1 MTIIGAGF
9 GKGDGGGSS
18 RTPSTAK
25 DSLDSRQYANVI
37 DLISEGEIEGLV
49 QQTVTIDGVPTAST
63 LPSIYLNNTPIQNLN
78 GTYNFEDVEIYT
90 RNGTQNQTYIPLSPG
105 VEDEKP
111 VGLTIVKDVPL
122 VRSITDVDVDAVR
135 VTIAIPALQR
145 IDPNTGNTNGASV
158 QLKIAVQY
166 AGGGFTDQAIGLN
179 GATTDTITGRTGDE
193 YRKDYL
199 IQLARPNPSDSVDI
213 RVTRVTADSTS
224 ALLSNAFSWQSYTE
238 IIWAK
243 LRYPNSALVGL
254 RVDAEQFNSIPSR
267 SYLIKGIKVTIPA
280 GVSVDPQNGRIIYP
294 ENFVW
299 DGTFAAVTWTACPAW
314 ILYDLLTSSRYGFG
328 EHINAAQLDKW
339 AFFAASK
346 YANKLVDDGFDGTE
360 VRFSCNA
367 TIQTAEEAYKLVND
381 LLSVMRCQGFWS
393 SGSMTIAQDRPSDPA
408 FLFTASN
415 VTPEGFNYSGS
426 SLKTRPN
433 VAVVSYLDI
442 GRYNSSGV
450 WQPGLRD
457 TAYEVVEDTEAIDK
471 YGAVRTEISAFA
483 CTSRA
488 QANRIGRWLLYSER
502 YEKEVVSFTS
512 SLDAGQQVRPGQ
524 IILIADPVK
533 AGSRR
538 GGRVNTATTTVITV
552 DNTSNTDLSYSPG
565 ASRLSVILP
574 EGTVE
579 QQPVLDITGANI
591 TVTTPFSVAP
601 NSNSLWVLE
610 SPTLETSTWRVL
622 SVQEQDSAVYTITAI
637 AYNASKYDYIENGFE
652 LQQRDTTDL
661 NVIPDAPSG
670 LQVLDI
676 PVPGGGTTK
685 EVQYE
690 LNGRIAIKITFVWLG
705 PKGIKNFRV
714 KYRHEDD
721 NFTTRTVQGTTFDI
735 EDVRPGA
742 YEIQV
747 SSISASNVL
756 YSSPAIATYIVEGI
770 SAAPLDVT
778 GLTLVPISEA
788 LAVLTWNQSSELDVR
803 VGGKVIIRHDPR
815 PITTAS
821 WAYSTQVVTA
831 VAGNATQKQV
841 PLLPGTYFV
850 KFQDYTGNQSEN
862 ATAFEAN
869 LPEYES
875 RLKLDLYVALTY
887 VLDVFSTDHYF
898 AGAQFEEE
906 NLITFV
912 AGFTLPAPFSGTTVN
927 CSYDVPENALVIDLN
942 LYVALDYYEPIY
954 ALGDAQAE
962 YYFRETLDLG
972 DVFDVNFRRYI
983 LKRDLNVSGLFDSA
997 PGLFD
1002 DHPSLFDGN
1011 TSDATNVTY
1020 YIRATNDDPS
1030 GTPTWG
1036 EYTEIINGVVQGR
1049 AFEIKAILTTNDA
1062 SVNIAIEQLRM
1073 IPELVRRVTS
1083 SSNPTKATTV
1093 QFDHAFF
1100 DIYSMAI
1107 TPLELLASERY
1118 VLSNVITTG
1127 FEVDFYDGNA
1137 TIEKAYHY
1145 TATGFGRAL

>member
-1 MTIIGAGF
+1 MTISGAGGF
-9 GKGDGGGSS
+9 SKGGGGGSS
-18 RTPSTAK
+18 RTPSTAA

-49 QQTVTIDGVPTAST
+49 QQTINTSGVSSQSN
-63 LPSIYLNNTPIQNLN
+63 LPSVYLNNTPLQNLN

-90 RNGTQNQTYIPLSPG
+90 RNGTQSQDYIPLSPG
-105 VEDEKP
+105 VEDEKS
-111 VGLTIVKDVPL
+111 VGLTVVKDVP
-122 VRSITDVDVDAVR
+122 VTRSITDVDVDAVR
-135 VTIAIPALQR
+135 VTIAIPALQK
-145 IDPNTGNTNGASV
+145 ISTATGDTSGTSV
-158 QLKIAVQY
+158 ELKIAVQY
-166 AGGGFTDQAIGLN
+166 AGGGFTDVAIGKN
-179 GATTDTITGRTGDE
+179 GATTDKISGRTGDE

-199 IQLARPNPSDSVDI
+199 IELNRPNPSDSVNI

-254 RVDAEQFNSIPSR
+254 RIDAEQFSNIPSR
-267 SYLIKGIKVTIPA
+267 SYLIKGIKVLIPA
-280 GVSVDPQNGRIIYP
+280 GVSVDSSTGRIDYP
-294 ENFVW
+294 SSFVW
-299 DGTFAAVTWTACPAW
+299 DGTFAGATWTSCPAW
-314 ILYDLLTSSRYGFG
+314 ILYDLLTNTRYGLG
-328 EHINAAQLDKW
+328 EHIDAAQLDKW

-346 YANKLVDDGFDGTE
+346 YANELVDDGQNGLE
-360 VRFSCNA
+360 ARFSCNT

-393 SGSMTIAQDRPSDPA
+393 SGSMTISQDRPVDPSY
-408 FLFTASN
+408 LFTSAN
-415 VTPEGFNYSGS
+415 VTPEGFSYSGS

-442 GRYNSSGV
+442 GRYNSTGV
-450 WQPGLRD
+450 WQSGLLD
-457 TAYEVVEDTEAIDK
+457 TAYEVVEDEVAIGK

-483 CTSRA
+483 CTSRG

-502 YEKEVVSFTS
+502 YEKEIVSFTS
-512 SLDAGQQVRPGQ
+512 SLEAGQQVRPGQ

-538 GGRVNTATTTVITV
+538 GGRINSATTTVVTV
-552 DNTSNTDLSYSPG
+552 DNTSATDLSYTGGSE
-565 ASRLSVILP
+565 LTVILP
-574 EGTVE
+574 DGTVE
-579 QQPVLDITGANI
+579 QREVSSITGANI
-591 TVTTPFSVAP
+591 TVFTAFSQAP
-601 NSNSLWVLE
+601 NANSLWILE
-610 SPTLETSTWRVL
+610 SPTLQASTWRVL
-622 SVQEQDSAVYTITAI
+622 GVQEDNTTYTITAV
-637 AYNASKYDYIENGFE
+637 AHNDSKYDYIENGE
-652 LQQRDTTDL
+652 QLEVRDTTNL
-661 NVIPDAPSG
+661 NVIPDSPTG
-670 LQVLDI
+670 LQILSV
-676 PVPGGGTTK
+676 PVIGGGTTY
-685 EVQYE
+685 ETQYE
-690 LNGRIAIKITFVWLG
+690 LNGRIAIKITFSWLG
-705 PKGIKNFRV
+705 PQGIKNFQV

-721 NFTTRTVQGTTFDI
+721 NFITRRVQGTTFDI
-735 EDVRPGA
+735 EDVRVGA

-747 SSISASNVL
+747 SSISPSNVL
-756 YSSPAIATYIVEGI
+756 FSAPAIASYNVQGL

-778 GLTLVPISEA
+778 GLTLVPVSEA
-788 LAVLTWNQSSELDVR
+788 LAVLTWNQTTELDVR

-850 KFQDYTGNQSEN
+850 KFQDYAGNQSEN
-862 ATAFEAN
+862 ATAFEVN

-875 RLKLDLYVALTY
+875 RLKLDLYVALGY
-887 VLDVFSTDHYF
+887 VNDSFSTDHYF

-906 NLITFV
+906 NLTWVILN
-912 AGFTLPAPFSGTTVN
+912 FTLPLPFSGGTVN
-927 CSYDVPENALVIDLN
+927 CSYNEPENALVIDLN

-983 LKRDLNVSGLFDSA
+983 LKRDLDVSGLFDSA

-1002 DHPSLFDGN
+1002 DYPSLFDGN
-1011 TSDATNVTY
+1011 ASDATNVTY

-1062 SVNIAIEQLRM
+1062 SVNIAVENLRM

-1100 DIYSMAI
+1100 DIYAMSI
-1107 TPLELLASERY
+1107 TPLELLSSERY
-1118 VLSNVITTG
+1118 VLSNVTTTG
-1127 FEVDFYDGNA
+1127 FDIDFYDGDA

>member
-49 QQTVTIDGVPTAST
+49 QQTVTIDGAPTAST

-224 ALLSNAFSWQSYTE
+224 ALLSNAFNWQSYTE

-267 SYLIKGIKVTIPA
+267 SYLIKGIKVAIPA

-299 DGTFAAVTWTACPAW
+299 NGTFAAATWTACPAW

-328 EHINAAQLDKW
+328 EHIDAAQLDKW

-346 YANKLVDDGFDGTE
+346 YANELVDDGFGGTE

-565 ASRLSVILP
+565 ASTLSVILP
-574 EGTVE
+574 DGTVE

-690 LNGRIAIKITFVWLG
+690 LNGRIAIKVTFSWLG

-815 PITTAS
+815 NLATAEWS
-821 WAYSTQVVTA
+821 YSSQIVDA

-850 KFQDYTGNQSEN
+850 KFEDYLGNRSTN
-862 ATAFEAN
+862 ATSFEVA

-875 RLKLDLYVALTY
+875 RLQLNLYTTIGYAADY
-887 VLDVFSTDHYF
+887 YF
-898 AGAQFEEE
+898 GGVQWEEE
-906 NLITFV
+906 NLAT
-912 AGFTLPAPFSGTTVN
+912 PYSGTKVN
-927 CSYDVPENALVIDLN
+927 CLYDGTETALVIDLD

-954 ALGDAQAE
+954 AEGDGEAE
-962 YYFRETLDLG
+962 YYFSETLELG
-972 DVFDVNFRRYI
+972 DVFDVNFRRYVLI
-983 LKRDLNVSGLFDSA
+983 RSLPTSGNFDSASGLFDERT
-997 PGLFD
+997 GF
-1002 DHPSLFDGN
+1002 FDGN
-1011 TSDATNVTY
+1011 DDDAINIVT
-1020 YIRATNDDPS
+1020 YIRATDDNPA
-1030 GTPTWG
+1030 GTPVWG
-1036 EYTEIINGVVQGR
+1036 PWTELINGVVQGR
-1049 AFEIKAILTTNDA
+1049 AFQVKAILSTDND
-1062 SVNIAIEQLRM
+1062 SVNIAVESLRM

-1083 SSNPTKATTV
+1083 SSNPSTASLVTYE
-1093 QFDHAFF
+1093 HAFY
-1100 DIYSMAI
+1100 DIYAVSI
-1107 TPLELLASERY
+1107 TPVELLSDERY
-1118 VLSNVITTG
+1118 LLSNVTTTG
-1127 FEVDFYDGNA
+1127 FEVDFYAGAA

>member
-1 MTIIGAGF
+1 MTIIGAGGF
-9 GKGDGGGSS
+9 GKGGDGGSS

-49 QQTVTIDGVPTAST
+49 QQTVTIGGVSSIST

-105 VEDEKP
+105 VEDETP
-111 VGLTIVKDVPL
+111 VGLAVIKDVPIT
-122 VRSITDVDVDAVR
+122 RSITDVDVDAVR
-135 VTIAIPALQR
+135 VTIAIPALQN
-145 IDPNTGNTNGASV
+145 IDPTTGNTNGASV

-166 AGGGFTDQAIGLN
+166 AGAGFTDQAIGLN
-179 GATTDTITGRTGDE
+179 GATTDTISGRTGDE

-224 ALLSNAFSWQSYTE
+224 ALLSNAFNWQSYTE

-267 SYLIKGIKVTIPA
+267 SYLVKGVKVAIPA

-299 DGTFAAVTWTACPAW
+299 NGTFAAATWTACPAW

-328 EHINAAQLDKW
+328 EHIDAAQLDKW

-346 YANKLVDDGFDGTE
+346 YANELVDDGFGGTE

-393 SGSMTIAQDRPSDPA
+393 SGSMTIAQDRPSDAA
-408 FLFTASN
+408 FLFTAAN
-415 VTPEGFNYSGS
+415 VTPEGFCYSGS

-512 SLDAGQQVRPGQ
+512 SLEAGQQVRPGQ
-524 IILIADPVK
+524 VILIADPVK

-538 GGRVNTATTTVITV
+538 GGRINTATTTVITV
-552 DNTSNTDLSYSPG
+552 DNTSATDLSYTGGSI
-565 ASRLSVILP
+565 LSAILP
-574 EGTVE
+574 DGTVE
-579 QQPVLDITGANI
+579 QREIQEITGANI
-591 TVTTPFSVAP
+591 TVSSEFSQAP

-610 SPTLETSTWRVL
+610 SPTLEGSTWRVL
-622 SVQEQDSAVYTITAI
+622 SVQEQDNAAYTITAI
-637 AYNASKYDYIENGFE
+637 AYNESKYGYIENGFD

-661 NVIPDAPSG
+661 NVIPDSPSG
-670 LQVLDI
+670 LLVLDI
-676 PVPGGGTTK
+676 PVPSGGTTK

-690 LNGRIAIKITFVWLG
+690 LNGRIAIKITFAWLG

-735 EDVRPGA
+735 EDVRTGA

-756 YSSPAIATYIVEGI
+756 YSTPAIATYTVQG
-770 SAAPLDVT
+770 AGAPPLDVT
-778 GLTLVPISEA
+778 GLTLTAINEA

-803 VGGKVIIRHDPR
+803 IGGKVIIRHDPR
-815 PITTAS
+815 NLAS
-821 WAYSTQVVTA
+821 AEWAYSSQIVDA
-831 VAGNATQKQV
+831 VAGSSTQKQV

-850 KFQDYTGNQSEN
+850 KFEDYLGNRSTN
-862 ATAFEAN
+862 AASFEVAI
-869 LPEYES
+869 PEYES
-875 RLKLDLYVALTY
+875 RLQLDLYTTIGYAVDY
-887 VLDVFSTDHYF
+887 YF
-898 AGAQFEEE
+898 GGVQWEEE
-906 NLITFV
+906 NLAT
-912 AGFTLPAPFSGTTVN
+912 PYSGTKVN
-927 CSYDVPENALVIDLN
+927 CSYDGTETALVIDLD
-942 LYVALDYYEPIY
+942 LYVSLDYWEPIY
-954 ALGDAQAE
+954 AEGDAQAE
-962 YYFRETLDLG
+962 YYFSETLELG
-972 DVFDVNFRRYI
+972 GVYDVNFRRYV
-983 LKRDLNVSGLFDSA
+983 LTRSLATGTLFDNASGLFDERS
-997 PGLFD
+997 GF
-1002 DHPSLFDGN
+1002 FDGD
-1011 TSDATNVTY
+1011 TDDAINLVT
-1020 YIRATNDDPS
+1020 YIRATDDDPA

-1036 EYTEIINGVVQGR
+1036 PWTEVINGVIQGR
-1049 AFEIKAILTTNDA
+1049 AFQVKAVLSTDND
-1062 SVNIAIEQLRM
+1062 SVNIAVESLRM

-1083 SSNPTKATTV
+1083 SSNPSTATTIS
-1093 QFDHAFF
+1093 FDHTFYDLYAV
-1100 DIYSMAI
+1100 SI
-1107 TPLELLASERY
+1107 TPVDLLSDERY
-1118 VLSNVITTG
+1118 LLSNVTTTG
-1127 FEVDFYDGNA
+1127 FEVDFYAGTA
-1137 TIEKAYHY
+1137 TIERAYHY

>member
-1 MTIIGAGF
+1 MTNISGAGGF
-9 GKGDGGGSS
+9 GKGGGGGSS

-49 QQTVTIDGVPTAST
+49 QQTITISGETSSSY

-78 GTYNFEDVEIYT
+78 GTYNFQDVEIYT
-90 RNGTQNQTYIPLSPG
+90 RNGTQNQTYIPLTAG

-111 VGLTIVKDVPL
+111 VGLAVVKDVPI

-135 VTIAIPALQR
+135 ITIAIPALQR
-145 IDPNTGNTNGASV
+145 INSSTGDTNGTFV
-158 QLKIAVQY
+158 ELKIAVQY

-179 GATTDTITGRTGDE
+179 GATTDKISGRTGDE

-199 IQLARPNPSDSVDI
+199 IELNRPNPSDTVDI

-224 ALLSNAFSWQSYTE
+224 ALLSNAFNWQSYTE
-238 IIWAK
+238 IVWAK

-254 RVDAEQFNSIPSR
+254 RVDAEQFSSIPSR
-267 SYLIKGIKVTIPA
+267 SYLVKGIKVLIPA
-280 GVSVDPQNGRIIYP
+280 GVSVDQQTGRIVYP

-299 DGTFAAVTWTACPAW
+299 DGTFAPAAWTSCPAW
-314 ILYDLLTSSRYGFG
+314 ILYDLLTSTRYGFG
-328 EHINAAQLDKW
+328 EHIDTAQLDKW

-346 YANKLVDDGFDGTE
+346 YANELVDDGQGGQE
-360 VRFSCNA
+360 ARFSCN
-367 TIQTAEEAYKLVND
+367 TTVQTAEEAYKLVND

-393 SGSMTIAQDRPSDPA
+393 SGSMTIAQDSPSDPA
-408 FLFTASN
+408 YLFTSAN
-415 VTPEGFNYSGS
+415 VTPEGFSYTGS

-442 GRYNSSGV
+442 GRYNTQGV
-450 WQPGLRD
+450 WQSGLRD
-457 TAYEVVEDTEAIDK
+457 TAYEVVEDTEAVDK

-483 CTSRA
+483 CTSRG

-502 YEKEVVSFTS
+502 YEKEIVSFTS
-512 SLDAGQQVRPGQ
+512 SLEAGQQVRPGQ
-524 IILIADPVK
+524 VILIADPVK

-538 GGRVNTATTTVITV
+538 GGRINSATTTVVTV
-552 DNTSNTDLSYSPG
+552 DNTTGTDLSFTGGSQF
-565 ASRLSVILP
+565 SVILP
-574 EGTVE
+574 DGTLETQEV
-579 QQPVLDITGANI
+579 QSIDGANI
-591 TVTTPFSVAP
+591 TVFTPFSKAP
-601 NSNSLWVLE
+601 NANALWILE
-610 SPTLETSTWRVL
+610 SPTLEASTWRVL
-622 SVQEQDSAVYTITAI
+622 SVQEQDGIAYTVTAV
-637 AYNASKYDYIENGFE
+637 AYNASKYAYIESGAP

-661 NVIPDAPSG
+661 NVIPDSPTD
-670 LQVLDI
+670 LQVMDI
-676 PVPGGGTTK
+676 PVVGGGTTK

-690 LNGRIAIKITFVWLG
+690 LNGRIAIKITFGWAG

-721 NFTTRTVQGTTFDI
+721 NFVTRTVQGTTFDI

-747 SSISASNVL
+747 SSISASNIL
-756 YSSPAIATYIVEGI
+756 YSVPAIATYTVEGV
-770 SAAPLDVT
+770 STAPNDVT
-778 GLTLVPISEA
+778 GLTLVPVSES
-788 LAVLTWNQSSELDVR
+788 LAVLTWNQTTELDVR

-850 KFQDYTGNQSEN
+850 KFQDYTGNQSTN
-862 ATAFEAN
+862 ATAFELS

-875 RLKLDLYVALTY
+875 RLKLDLYTTIGYAADY
-887 VLDVFSTDHYF
+887 YF
-898 AGAQFEEE
+898 GGVQWEEE
-906 NLITFV
+906 NLST
-912 AGFTLPAPFSGTTVN
+912 PFSGTKVN
-927 CSYDVPENALVIDLN
+927 CSYDGTETALTIDLD

-983 LKRDLNVSGLFDSA
+983 LKRDLNTAGLFDSA

-1002 DHPSLFDGN
+1002 SFPSLFDGN
-1011 TSDATNVTY
+1011 VSDATNITY
-1020 YIRATNDDPS
+1020 YVRSTNDDPS
-1030 GTPTWG
+1030 GSPTWG
-1036 EYTEIINGVVQGR
+1036 EWTEIINGVAQGR
-1049 AFEIKAILTTNDA
+1049 AFQIKTVLTTNDA
-1062 SVNIAIEQLRM
+1062 SVNIAVEQLRI

-1083 SSNPTKATTV
+1083 SSNPTTATTV

-1100 DIYSMAI
+1100 DIYAMSI
-1107 TPLELLASERY
+1107 TPLELLATERY
-1118 VLSNVITTG
+1118 MLSNVTTTG
-1127 FEVDFYDGNA
+1127 FGVDFYDGTA